1 MSVDT
6 KTKRYLSTSLV
17 LERYGRT
24 RTWLERKIRHDSRFP
39 RPYTF
44 GSDRRSWLE
53 SELEK
58 YERECAVQS

>member
-1 MSVDT
+1 MSVGT
-6 KTKRYLSTSLV
+6 KTKRYLSTRKV

-24 RTWLERKIRHDSRFP
+24 RTWLELKIRNDARFP

-58 YERECAVQS
+58 YERECVVQS